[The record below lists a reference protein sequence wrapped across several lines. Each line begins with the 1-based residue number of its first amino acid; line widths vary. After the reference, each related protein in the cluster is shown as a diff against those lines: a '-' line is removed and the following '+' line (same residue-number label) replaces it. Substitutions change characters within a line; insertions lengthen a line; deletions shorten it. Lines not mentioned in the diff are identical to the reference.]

1 MSEAKTLTFAAVH
14 MSVAFAVASIMT
26 GDWRIG
32 GALALVE
39 PCVNTVAFYLHERG
53 WAHWQRLRQTRGSY
67 PGIPGAQARITH
79 G

>member
-1 MSEAKTLTFAAVH
+1 MSEAKTLTFAVIH
-14 MSVAFAVASIMT
+14 MSMAFAVAWVMT

-39 PCVNTVAFYLHERG
+39 PCVNTAAFYLHERG
-53 WAHWQRLRQTRGSY
+53 WSHWQRLRQIRGSD
-67 PGIPGAQARITH
+67 PVIPGAQAGAVH